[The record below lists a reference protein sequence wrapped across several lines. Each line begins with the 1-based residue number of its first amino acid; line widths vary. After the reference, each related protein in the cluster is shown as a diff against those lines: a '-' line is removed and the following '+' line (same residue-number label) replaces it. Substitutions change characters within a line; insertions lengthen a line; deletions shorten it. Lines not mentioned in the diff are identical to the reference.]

1 MSGFFITFEGTEGCG
16 KSTHIKKLAARL
28 ETEGH
33 KVRTLREP
41 GGTDCGEP
49 IRKLL
54 KHGPDSLTAE
64 TELLLMNASRAQLV
78 REVIR
83 PALESG
89 EIILCDR
96 FYDSTTVYQGI
107 GRGLDAEDVQR
118 VIDFAVGDTRPHLT
132 LLLQIPLETSEER
145 LARRVGTDRFE
156 QADRTF
162 FERVERGYQSLAQ
175 KYPDRIHSINADLS
189 MNTVETKI
197 WEIVSNA
204 LNKAE

>member
-1 MSGFFITFEGTEGCG
+1 MNGFFITFEGTEGCG

-33 KVRTLREP
+33 TVHTLREP

-49 IRKLL
+49 IRQLL
-54 KHGPDSLTAE
+54 KHGPDSLTTE

>member
-28 ETEGH
+28 ETKGH
-33 KVRTLREP
+33 TVSTLREP

-118 VIDFAVGDTRPHLT
+118 VIEFTVGETHPHLT
-132 LLLQIPLETSEER
+132 LLLQIPLETSKER
-145 LARRVGTDRFE
+145 LARRMGTDRFE
-156 QADRTF
+156 QADQTF

-175 KYPDRIHSINADLS
+175 KYPDRIHSINANLS

-197 WEIVSNA
+197 WEIISNA